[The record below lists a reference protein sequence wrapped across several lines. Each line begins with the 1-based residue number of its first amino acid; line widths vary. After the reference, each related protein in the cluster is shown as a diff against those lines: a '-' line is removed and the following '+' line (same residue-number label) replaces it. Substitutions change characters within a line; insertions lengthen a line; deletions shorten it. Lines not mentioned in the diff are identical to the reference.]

1 MYSGEMQFP
10 IMRRELAVLHDQI
23 SKISKSAR
31 ELYVLAN
38 SVFQEQNNDIQSS
51 LERLRNTEDEV
62 ENIRKK
68 ITNDVIEIGNSMSY
82 REDIL
87 RTAYIIDEIAGY
99 ISGIAFRL
107 SNLKITV
114 LKQAKCDK
122 DIITP
127 IEKVAESICKLN
139 EMARTLSINHRN
151 IIELAHEIQ
160 KLQREVDSKYR
171 NILIKAFDGTENT
184 RELILFKDTVEAI
197 KETTDKCQEASDS
210 FTILGLSL

>member
-1 MYSGEMQFP
+1 
-10 IMRRELAVLHDQI
+10 
-23 SKISKSAR
+23 
-31 ELYVLAN
+31 
-38 SVFQEQNNDIQSS
+38 
-51 LERLRNTEDEV
+51 
-62 ENIRKK
+62 
-68 ITNDVIEIGNSMSY
+68 MSY

-107 SNLKITV
+107 YNLKITV

-122 DIITP
+122 DIITL

-139 EMARTLSINHRN
+139 EMARALSINHRN

-160 KLQREVDSKYR
+160 KLEREVDSKYR

-197 KETTDKCQEASDS
+197 EETTDKCQEASDS

>member
-1 MYSGEMQFP
+1 MQFQ

-38 SVFQEQNNDIQSS
+38 SVFQEQNNGIQSS
-51 LERLRNTEDEV
+51 LERIRNTEDEV

-68 ITNDVIEIGNSMSY
+68 ITKDVIEIGNSMSY

-87 RTAYIIDEIAGY
+87 RTAYIIDEIVGY

-122 DIITP
+122 DIITL

-139 EMARTLSINHRN
+139 EMARALSINHRN

-160 KLQREVDSKYR
+160 KLEREVDSKYR

-197 KETTDKCQEASDS
+197 EETTDKCQEASDS

>member
-1 MYSGEMQFP
+1 MQFQ

-38 SVFQEQNNDIQSS
+38 SVFQEQNNGIQSS
-51 LERLRNTEDEV
+51 LERIRNTEDEV

-68 ITNDVIEIGNSMSY
+68 ITKDVIEIGNSMSY

-87 RTAYIIDEIAGY
+87 RTAYIIDEIVGY

-122 DIITP
+122 DIITL

-160 KLQREVDSKYR
+160 KLEREVDSKYR

-197 KETTDKCQEASDS
+197 EETTDKCQEASDS
-210 FTILGLSL
+210 FTIPALSL

>member
-1 MYSGEMQFP
+1 M
-10 IMRRELAVLHDQI
+10 
-23 SKISKSAR
+23 
-31 ELYVLAN
+31 
-38 SVFQEQNNDIQSS
+38 
-51 LERLRNTEDEV
+51 
-62 ENIRKK
+62 
-68 ITNDVIEIGNSMSY
+68 GNSMSY

-107 SNLKITV
+107 SNLKKITV

-127 IEKVAESICKLN
+127 IEKVTESICKLN

-151 IIELAHEIQ
+151 IIEPAHEIQ
-160 KLQREVDSKYR
+160 KLEREVDSKYR
-171 NILIKAFDGTENT
+171 NILINAFDGTENT

-197 KETTDKCQEASDS
+197 EETTDKCQEASDS
-210 FTILGLSL
+210 STILGLSL